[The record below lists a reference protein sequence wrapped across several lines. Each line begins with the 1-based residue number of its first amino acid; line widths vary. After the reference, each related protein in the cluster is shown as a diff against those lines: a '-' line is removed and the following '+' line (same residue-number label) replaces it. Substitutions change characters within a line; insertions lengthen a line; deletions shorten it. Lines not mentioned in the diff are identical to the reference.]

1 MGLSFEDYL
10 RWTQKVQRISYSIV
24 NTMSL
29 TEDCQVIAGQAH
41 LPALIVELLENA
53 PDHRAAVLRER
64 LKTELPVLQDRL
76 TRLYGC
82 NKNFSDWLNH
92 LAASAVQ
99 LALDRPDDL
108 WALDLQRA
116 DQPNW
121 HLKGS
126 LGYCAYTDKFAG
138 NLSGVRERIPHLQDL
153 GVTYL
158 HLLPFLKPGQPP
170 NDGGF
175 AVASY
180 DEVDPALGTNQDLEQ
195 LTQALRAA
203 GISLCSDFVL
213 NHVSHEHEW
222 AIRARA
228 GDKHYQSYFHWAH
241 SNQEVAAYEK
251 NLIQIFPNTAP
262 GNFTFIPEV
271 NAWAWTTFYPYQ
283 WDLNYTQPDVFSEM
297 IQSLLRLANLGI
309 EAFRLDS
316 TGFLW
321 KREGTSC
328 MNQPEVHWILQALR
342 SLTNIAAPGIL
353 LKAEAIMPTQEL
365 PPYFGLG
372 ITQGEECH
380 VAYHSSLMSASW
392 VALAEENTQIIQ
404 DVLSH
409 TPPLPD
415 GCAWM
420 TYVRCHDDIG
430 WNVLRPELD
439 ARGPDERSRLVHASQ
454 FFSGQTSGSYA
465 QGAAFQANDP
475 TVVHGTNG
483 MAAALV
489 GITAAKTSE
498 ELEAAKSRLLMLHSL
513 SLFVGGIPLIYM
525 GDEWGQGNT
534 PESEIA
540 ERNGPDGREL
550 HRPMFDQIGFS
561 NRLNTNTV
569 QGQIYAA
576 LRAFVHAKKSHDCLS
591 ATLKLNVWDTGTPT
605 VLGLKRGN
613 QALGLFNFS
622 REVVTL
628 NPPELKENGMRQG
641 TDLMSGKRMDLQG
654 LQLQP
659 YSVLWLKK

>member
-1 MGLSFEDYL
+1 MSF
-10 RWTQKVQRISYSIV
+10 I
-24 NTMSL
+24 
-29 TEDCQVIAGQAH
+29 EDCQVIPGQAH
-41 LPALIVELLENA
+41 LPALIDALLDKA
-53 PDHRAAVLRER
+53 PAQRAAVLRER
-64 LKTELPVLQDRL
+64 LQKEFPVLQDRL
-76 TRLYGC
+76 TRLYGA
-82 NKNFSDWLNH
+82 NENFSKWLNQVT
-92 LAASAVQ
+92 ASAIQ
-99 LALDRPDDL
+99 LALTRPDDL

-138 NLSGVRERIPHLQDL
+138 NLSGVRARIPHLKDL

-158 HLLPFLKPGQPP
+158 HLLPFLKPGTAP

-180 DEVDPALGTNQDLEQ
+180 DEVDPALGSNQDLQQ
-195 LTQALRAA
+195 LTQALREA

-213 NHVSHEHEW
+213 NHVSHEHTW
-222 AIRARA
+222 AEKARA
-228 GDKHYQSYFHWAH
+228 GDAHYQSYFHWAH
-241 SNQEVAAYEK
+241 NADEVAAYEK

-262 GNFTFIPEV
+262 GNFTFIPQV
-271 NAWAWTTFYPYQ
+271 NAWTWTTFYPYQ
-283 WDLNYTQPDVFSEM
+283 WDLNYTQPDVFAEM
-297 IQSLLRLANLGI
+297 TQSLLKLANLGV

-321 KREGTSC
+321 KRSGTNC

-342 SLTNIAAPGIL
+342 SLANIAAPGVL
-353 LKAEAIMPTQEL
+353 LKAEAIMPTQDL

-372 ITQGEECH
+372 STQGQECH

-409 TPPLPD
+409 TPALPD

-439 ARGPDERSRLVHASQ
+439 ARGPDQRARLLRASQ
-454 FFSGQTSGSYA
+454 FFSGTTPGSYA

-475 TVVHGTNG
+475 SVVHGTNG

-489 GITAAKTSE
+489 GLSSAQTPEA
-498 ELEAAKSRLLMLHSL
+498 LEAAKSRLIMLQSL
-513 SLFVGGIPLIYM
+513 SLFVGGLPLIYM

-534 PESEIA
+534 SAQEIA
-540 ERNGPDGREL
+540 QRNGPDGREL
-550 HRPMFDQIGFS
+550 HRPMFDEVGFTK
-561 NRLNTNTV
+561 RLDPHTV

-576 LRAFVHAKKSHDCLS
+576 IRAFVQARKRHASLS
-591 ATLKLNVWDTGTPT
+591 ASHPLRVWDTGTPS
-605 VLGLKRGN
+605 VLGLKRGTDV
-613 QALGLFNFS
+613 LGLFNFS
-622 REVVTL
+622 AQTHYL
-628 NPPELKENGMRQG
+628 APGPALTQNCMTHG
-641 TDLMSGKRMDLQG
+641 TDLISGQSFDLQG
-654 LQLQP
+654 LALPP
-659 YSVLWLKK
+659 YSALWLKK

>member
-1 MGLSFEDYL
+1 
-10 RWTQKVQRISYSIV
+10 
-24 NTMSL
+24 MSL
-29 TEDCQVIAGQAH
+29 IEDRHVVSGQAH
-41 LPALIVELLENA
+41 LPALITELLDNA
-53 PDHRAAVLRER
+53 PAARASVLRER
-64 LKTELPVLQDRL
+64 LHTEFPVLCDRL
-76 TRLYGC
+76 SRMYGC
-82 NKNFSDWLNH
+82 TENFADWLNQ
-92 LAASAVQ
+92 LVIQSVK
-99 LALDRPDDL
+99 LALARPDDL
-108 WALDLQRA
+108 WALDIQRA
-116 DQPNW
+116 SQPNW
-121 HLKGS
+121 HLQGS

-138 NLSGVRERIPHLQDL
+138 NLSGVRHRIPHLQDL

-158 HLLPFLKPGQPP
+158 HLLPFLKPGTPP

-180 DEVDPALGTNQDLEQ
+180 DEVDPRLGNNQDLQQ
-195 LTQALRAA
+195 LTKELRAA

-222 AIRARA
+222 ALKARA

-241 SNQEVAAYEK
+241 SPEEVASHEK

-283 WDLNYTQPDVFSEM
+283 WDLNYTQPAVFAEM
-297 IQSLLRLANLGI
+297 SKSLLQLANQGV

-321 KREGTSC
+321 KRPGTNC

-342 SLTNIAAPGIL
+342 CLTNLAAPGVL
-353 LKAEAIMPTQEL
+353 LKAEAIMPTQDL

-372 ITQGEECH
+372 DTQGPECH

-409 TPPLPD
+409 TPELPD

-439 ARGPDERSRLVHASQ
+439 ARGPDQSARLLHASQ
-454 FFSGQTSGSYA
+454 FFAGTVPGSYA
-465 QGAAFQANDP
+465 QGASFQASDP
-475 TVVHGTNG
+475 NVVHGTNG

-489 GITAAKTSE
+489 GLTSAQTPQE
-498 ELEAAKSRLLMLHSL
+498 VEAAKSRLVMMQSL
-513 SLFVGGIPLIYM
+513 SLFVGGLPLIYM

-534 PESEIA
+534 SAQEIA
-540 ERNGPDGREL
+540 QRQGPDGREL
-550 HRPMFDQIGFS
+550 HRPQFDEAGFAK
-561 NRLNTNTV
+561 RHDLQTT
-569 QGQIYAA
+569 QGQIFSA
-576 LRAFVHAKKSHDCLS
+576 LCAFVQVKKQHASLNDKHPL
-591 ATLKLNVWDTGTPT
+591 TLWDTGSSK
-605 VLGLKRGN
+605 VLGLKRGTSV
-613 QALGLFNFS
+613 LGLFNFS
-622 REVVTL
+622 CEAINL
-628 NPPELKENGMRQG
+628 NPTPAITQNCMTIG
-641 TDLMSGKRMDLQG
+641 TDLISGEAIDLHS
-654 LQLQP
+654 LQLPP
-659 YSVLWLKK
+659 YSAMWLSK